1 MTNIGILIICI
12 ACFLIVAMICRTII
26 YIHNID
32 DWRLS
37 TLDKIKTIFEMFDE
51 AHCKVN
57 GCSNDEHQL
66 IVNFKEQFKKLGL

>member
-12 ACFLIVAMICRTII
+12 TSLIIVGIICKTII
-26 YIHNID
+26 HLHDVD

-37 TLDKIKTIFEMFDE
+37 TLDKVKTIFEMFDK

-57 GCSNDEHQL
+57 GCSSDEHQL
-66 IVNFKEQFKKLGL
+66 IVNFKEQFKKLNL